1 MLGAG
6 AARGWAHIGALQEL
20 DALGLRPDVV
30 VGSSIGSLVGGCYAA
45 GRLEMLEA
53 FARSLTRR
61 RVFGLL
67 DFSFTGS
74 GLIGGERLR
83 AQARGGAR
91 RASIEDLPI
100 RFAGVA
106 TEIGDGHEIWLRRGA
121 LVDAIRASYALPGV
135 FEPVKIDGR
144 WLFDGAIVNPVP
156 VSVARALGAE
166 RVIAL
171 NISSDSVGRGTAIQ
185 DPFGRSEPPAAADEP
200 AGDSSGMIARWW
212 RGGNVWSRADANAD
226 ASAPGLLTSMV
237 NAFDILQDRIMR
249 SRLAG
254 DPPDALVQ
262 LKVGKIGMFEFHR
275 ADELI
280 ALGREAVRKAGR
292 RNHAAGRAGADRRR
306 RGLTPRRPAPS
317 GGRDIFAQRLALAV
331 EGVDVALDDVADGN
345 DADQASVLYDRDMA
359 KPALRHRLHDMLD
372 RVVASHGD
380 DLRRHVTRNRIIERG
395 RAMPGD
401 DADHV
406 ALGKNAQ
413 DAQRSVRDDHRSHA
427 FRGEELYD
435 FLQGAMRL
443 GGENIAP
450 LVVENARNCHPSL
463 PFSGGLVVGPPRA
476 GKMRRQLGAI
486 KSILKGK
493 FNASPPSTRKHCLVI
508 IALSSAARN
517 SARRATS
524 SASSERSRH

>member
-1 MLGAG
+1 MFRVAYRRNDSDPAWGGRSRRAKVGIVLGAG

-45 GRLEMLEA
+45 GRLDMLEA

-61 RVFGLL
+61 RVFRLL
-67 DFSFTGS
+67 DFSFSGG

-83 AQARGGAR
+83 AKLEAELGGLR
-91 RASIEDLPI
+91 IEDLPI

-106 TEIGDGHEIWLRRGA
+106 TEIGDGHEIWLRRGG

-171 NISSDSVGRGTAIQ
+171 NISSDNVGRGTAIQ
-185 DPFGRSEPPAAADEP
+185 DPFGRLGPPPAAEETASD
-200 AGDSSGMIARWW
+200 DSGLIARWW
-212 RGGNVWSRADANAD
+212 RGGNGSAKAGANPD
-226 ASAPGLLTSMV
+226 PPAPGLLTSMV

-280 ALGREAVRKAGR
+280 ALGREAIRKAAGEIKE
-292 RNHAAGRAGADRRR
+292 HAEPTPMDAAGA
-306 RGLTPRRPAPS
+306 
-317 GGRDIFAQRLALAV
+317 
-331 EGVDVALDDVADGN
+331 
-345 DADQASVLYDRDMA
+345 
-359 KPALRHRLHDMLD
+359 
-372 RVVASHGD
+372 
-380 DLRRHVTRNRIIERG
+380 
-395 RAMPGD
+395 
-401 DADHV
+401 
-406 ALGKNAQ
+406 
-413 DAQRSVRDDHRSHA
+413 
-427 FRGEELYD
+427 
-435 FLQGAMRL
+435 
-443 GGENIAP
+443 
-450 LVVENARNCHPSL
+450 
-463 PFSGGLVVGPPRA
+463 
-476 GKMRRQLGAI
+476 
-486 KSILKGK
+486 
-493 FNASPPSTRKHCLVI
+493 
-508 IALSSAARN
+508 
-517 SARRATS
+517 
-524 SASSERSRH
+524 